1 MLGFGSWI
9 MLILT
14 GLGFGS
20 WIMLILTGHH
30 VMDHGA
36 PHRVFRSR
44 VKLLHVAFEGVGY
57 VASHSVSGHSL
68 DVLPDGR
75 DPQL

>member
-1 MLGFGSWI
+1 
-9 MLILT
+9 
-14 GLGFGS
+14 
-20 WIMLILTGHH
+20 
-30 VMDHGA
+30 MDHGA

-68 DVLPDGR
+68 DVLPGGR